1 MGTPEIEG
9 SKQEKVESVLEQ
21 KEEVKKPSFMGLFKK
36 KEKDS
41 DEFIEN
47 YSTNTLE
54 EIFAQKNVGQTQEI
68 KIPTEEQKEKMDNI
82 IEKQKELE
90 QCRSQLVKKIETI
103 NHKLVELEKIIA
115 SIIIREDEESE
126 NMYSAENDVYSVL
139 QNLNRINNRI
149 KMCVDLVDVD
159 RNRCKL
165 ELMNLSGYID
175 DILNEI

>member
-1 MGTPEIEG
+1 M
-9 SKQEKVESVLEQ
+9 V
-21 KEEVKKPSFMGLFKK
+21 KEYLLNCK
-36 KEKDS
+36 KE
-41 DEFIEN
+41 
-47 YSTNTLE
+47 L
-54 EIFAQKNVGQTQEI
+54 
-68 KIPTEEQKEKMDNI
+68 TEEKTQLMKELKNNELFIKENLKFMHYIEMSEDKSYDSFVPQSFEKDLDEKKLFELK
-82 IEKQKELE
+82 EKQKELE

>member
-1 MGTPEIEG
+1 M
-9 SKQEKVESVLEQ
+9 V
-21 KEEVKKPSFMGLFKK
+21 KEYLLNCK
-36 KEKDS
+36 KE
-41 DEFIEN
+41 
-47 YSTNTLE
+47 L
-54 EIFAQKNVGQTQEI
+54 
-68 KIPTEEQKEKMDNI
+68 TEEKTQLMKELKNNELFIKENLKFMHYIEMSEDKSYDSFVPQSFEKDLDEKKLFELK
-82 IEKQKELE
+82 EKQKELE

-126 NMYSAENDVYSVL
+126 NMYSAENDVYSVI

-159 RNRCKL
+159 RNRCKI

>member
-1 MGTPEIEG
+1 M
-9 SKQEKVESVLEQ
+9 V
-21 KEEVKKPSFMGLFKK
+21 KEYLLNCK
-36 KEKDS
+36 KE
-41 DEFIEN
+41 
-47 YSTNTLE
+47 L
-54 EIFAQKNVGQTQEI
+54 
-68 KIPTEEQKEKMDNI
+68 TEEKTQLMKELKNNELFIKENLKFMHYIEMSEDKSYDSFVPQSFEKDLDEKKLFELK
-82 IEKQKELE
+82 EKQKELE

-175 DILNEI
+175 DILNGI

>member
-1 MGTPEIEG
+1 M
-9 SKQEKVESVLEQ
+9 V
-21 KEEVKKPSFMGLFKK
+21 KEYLLNCK
-36 KEKDS
+36 KE
-41 DEFIEN
+41 
-47 YSTNTLE
+47 L
-54 EIFAQKNVGQTQEI
+54 
-68 KIPTEEQKEKMDNI
+68 TEEKTQLMKELKNNELFIKENLKFMHYIEMSEDKSYDSFVPQSFEKNLDEKKLFELK
-82 IEKQKELE
+82 EKQKELE

-126 NMYSAENDVYSVL
+126 NMYSAENDVYSVI

-159 RNRCKL
+159 RNRCKI